1 MKIIPFADAVPRAG
15 EIARA
20 LTSGALTSFPVRG
33 AYRLAADLGSADAVN
48 RLFQLKRR
56 ARSHPALVL
65 VPSLAAAKDVV
76 DGTAWPT
83 TRRLA
88 ECHWPGALT
97 LVLPPGDQ
105 LPSAVR
111 RALTKATG
119 KVGVRVPEE
128 PLAKAILEAF
138 GRPLLLS
145 SANLEQKPGAASAAA
160 VRQRFAHS
168 VEIWVDAGDVP
179 PAPPSTLVEVTADGW
194 TILREGA
201 VSRADLERSQRN
213 GRAT

>member
-15 EIARA
+15 EIAKA
-20 LTSGALTSFPVRG
+20 LATGALTSFPLGG
-33 AYRLAADLGSADAVN
+33 AYRLAADLGAADAVN

-76 DGTAWPT
+76 DGTAWAT
-83 TRRLA
+83 TKKLA
-88 ECHWPGALT
+88 DCHWPGPLT
-97 LVLPPGDQ
+97 LVLPPGDA
-105 LPSAVR
+105 LPSVVR
-111 RALTKATG
+111 KALTKATG

-128 PLAKAILEAF
+128 PLAAAIVAAF
-138 GRPLLLS
+138 GRPVLLS
-145 SANLEQKPGAASAAA
+145 SANLEHKPGAASAAA

-179 PAPPSTLVEVTADGW
+179 PAPPSTLIEVTAEGW
-194 TILREGA
+194 TMVREGA
-201 VSRADLERSQRN
+201 VSRADLDRGAKT
-213 GRAT
+213 GRGK

>member
-1 MKIIPFADAVPRAG
+1 MKIIPFAVAVPRAG

-20 LTSGALTSFPVRG
+20 LTTGALTSFPVGG

-65 VPSLAAAKDVV
+65 VPSLAAAAGVV
-76 DGTAWPT
+76 DGTTWPT

-88 ECHWPGALT
+88 DSHWPGAVT
-97 LVLPPGDQ
+97 LVLPPGDE
-105 LPSAVR
+105 LPAAVR
-111 RALTKATG
+111 RALTRATG
-119 KVGVRVPEE
+119 KVGVRVCEE
-128 PLAKAILEAF
+128 PLARAIVEAF
-138 GRPLLLS
+138 GRPVLLS
-145 SANLEQKPGAASAAA
+145 SANLEHKPGARSAAA

-168 VEIWVDAGDVP
+168 VEIWVDAGDVA
-179 PAPPSTLVEVTADGW
+179 PAPPSTLVEVTADAW
-194 TILREGA
+194 SVLREGA
-201 VSRADLERSQRN
+201 VSTAELERSQKH